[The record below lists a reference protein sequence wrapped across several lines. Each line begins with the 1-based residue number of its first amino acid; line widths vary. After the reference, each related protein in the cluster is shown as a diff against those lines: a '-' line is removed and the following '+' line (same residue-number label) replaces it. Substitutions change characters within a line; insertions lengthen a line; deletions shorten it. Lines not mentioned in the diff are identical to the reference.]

1 MWAHACHFTDD
12 QVCEAALVTLITT
25 SQSRISHDAFLSQ
38 WLPKFWSLGP
48 IRGLL
53 RALARYHPICTVK
66 KKQNP
71 AHQSVI
77 TSSPPEY
84 TNALRSQPW
93 TNLKLARPGL
103 ILPWEAGFNDGMAHA
118 HLGENSSD
126 KSEFIVTHAAKDEI
140 CHSNA
145 AFQSLRK
152 QRQRN
157 QFFYFNTYSNK
168 ATSYCL

>member
-12 QVCEAALVTLITT
+12 QVFEAALVTLITT

-66 KKQNP
+66 KKKTLPINLSLP
-71 AHQSVI
+71 AA
-77 TSSPPEY
+77 PPEY

-93 TNLKLARPGL
+93 TNVLARPVWFCLRGR
-103 ILPWEAGFNDGMAHA
+103 IQWWDGANTP
-118 HLGENSSD
+118 GW
-126 KSEFIVTHAAKDEI
+126 EFIWQTWIHH
-140 CHSNA
+140 HSCCKGWKMS
-145 AFQSLRK
+145 FKCSISEYKR
-152 QRQRN
+152 
-157 QFFYFNTYSNK
+157 
-168 ATSYCL
+168 ATT

>member
-12 QVCEAALVTLITT
+12 QVFEAALVTLITT

-38 WLPKFWSLGP
+38 RLPKFWSLGP

-66 KKQNP
+66 KKKNP

-77 TSSPPEY
+77 TSSPPQN
-84 TNALRSQPW
+84 TQTLSGHQPW
-93 TNLKLARPGL
+93 TNVLARPVWFCLSRPDSMMG
-103 ILPWEAGFNDGMAHA
+103 WSQ
-118 HLGENSSD
+118 GENSSD
-126 KSEFIVTHAAKDEI
+126 KPEFIITHAAKDER

-145 AFQSLRK
+145 AFQ
-152 QRQRN
+152 
-157 QFFYFNTYSNK
+157 FFLFQYLFK
-168 ATSYCL
+168 

>member
-12 QVCEAALVTLITT
+12 QVFEAALVTLITT

-66 KKQNP
+66 KKKPCPSICHYQQPPQNTQTLSG
-71 AHQSVI
+71 HSHELMYWQDRFDS
-77 TSSPPEY
+77 
-84 TNALRSQPW
+84 AL
-93 TNLKLARPGL
+93 
-103 ILPWEAGFNDGMAHA
+103 EAGFNDGMEPT

-126 KSEFIVTHAAKDEI
+126 KPEFIITHAAKDER

-145 AFQSLRK
+145 AFQNIREQ
-152 QRQRN
+152 QRRN
-157 QFFYFNTYSNK
+157 QFFLFQYLFK
-168 ATSYCL
+168 